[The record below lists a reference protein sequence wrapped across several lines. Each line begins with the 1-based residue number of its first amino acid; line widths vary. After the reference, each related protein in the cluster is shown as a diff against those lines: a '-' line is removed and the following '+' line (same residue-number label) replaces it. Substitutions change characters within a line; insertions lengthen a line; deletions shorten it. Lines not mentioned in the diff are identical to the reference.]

1 MAGAT
6 VEINAAAVCAEMN
19 ASRILAGLFREN
31 AVAVGYDPLPLD
43 MTTGSGSTDMANVSQ
58 VVPTIQPS
66 FKIGE
71 SSLSVHT
78 AEFRE
83 AARAEPAQRAMLAA
97 AKILAMT
104 AIDVWTVPGL
114 SDRLWR
120 EYRDA
125 PPRHVS
131 AGQ

>member
-1 MAGAT
+1 
-6 VEINAAAVCAEMN
+6 MN
-19 ASRILAGLFREN
+19 ASRSPAGLFREN
-31 AVAVGYDPLPLD
+31 AVAVRLTIHCQLDDDPAAAPRH
-43 MTTGSGSTDMANVSQ
+43 GNVSQ

-83 AARAEPAQRAMLAA
+83 AARAEPAQKAMLDCRQDPGHDRHRR
-97 AKILAMT
+97 MDRT
-104 AIDVWTVPGL
+104 GPFRSTVAGV
-114 SDRLWR
+114 SGS
-120 EYRDA
+120 A
-125 PPRHVS
+125 PRGVS